1 MVNPGDVVLIDF
13 PGVHG
18 VKARPGIVV
27 SSAAYHLARP
37 DVVVALCT
45 SNLAAATAP
54 TDYALQDWASAG
66 LHVATAYR
74 SFFTT
79 LPAQDVRRLIGHVS
93 DRDWAEIQTRLRIA
107 LAVT

>member
-1 MVNPGDVVLIDF
+1 MPTPGDVIVVDF
-13 PGVHG
+13 PGVQG
-18 VKARPGIVV
+18 IKPRPGIVV
-27 SSAAYHLARP
+27 SSAAYHAARP

-54 TDYALQDWASAG
+54 TDYDLQDWAAAG
-66 LHVATAYR
+66 LRVPTAYR

-79 LPAQDVRRLIGHVS
+79 VPVSQVHRMIGHLS
-93 DRDWAEIQTRLRIA
+93 DRDWLEVQARLRLA